1 MSKDSETILFSNMRA
16 MISLI
21 DKLRDFQLDKYISL
35 PRIAVLGEQS
45 AGKSSLLEAVCGLN
59 FLPRGTGIVT
69 RRPLELRMVRSS
81 VKEPYFT
88 FPRDFPDKRFTTP
101 QEIVSI
107 IETLTDRATNST
119 KTIVDTPIVCSV
131 YSPTVPD
138 LTLVDLPGLTR
149 NPVEG
154 QPANIG
160 EISRNLVEKYCSDP
174 NTLILCVIPANI
186 DLSTSDALSLAR
198 KLDPEGVRSLGV
210 LTKIDIMNE
219 GEDCVDALRNKIIP
233 FRYGYV
239 GVKGRSQLEIRNGMK
254 VADAIKREIEWF
266 AKNPIYSTLPPDVLG
281 TRALI
286 DKMSH
291 ILFEMI
297 RVFLPQLK

>member
-1 MSKDSETILFSNMRA
+1 MSSKDSDSILYSNMRA

-81 VKEPYFT
+81 VSEPYFV
-88 FPRDFPDKRFTTP
+88 FPRDFPEKKFYKYE
-101 QEIVSI
+101 EIVAT
-107 IETLTDRATNST
+107 IEQLTEKATNNT
-119 KTIVDTPIVCSV
+119 KTIVDTPIICTV

-138 LTLVDLPGLTR
+138 LTLVDLPGITR

-154 QPANIG
+154 QPANIE
-160 EISRNLVEKYCSDP
+160 EISKNLVSKYCSDS

-186 DLSTSDALSLAR
+186 DLSTSDALSFVR
-198 KLDPEGVRSLGV
+198 KLDPEGRRTLGV

-219 GEDCVDALRNKIIP
+219 GEDCREILLNKVIP
-233 FRYGYV
+233 LKYGYI
-239 GVKGRSQLEIRNGMK
+239 GVKGRTQLEIKNK
-254 VADAIKREIEWF
+254 VHVTEAIKKEIEYF
-266 AKNPIYSTLPPDVLG
+266 SKSPIYSVLPQDILG

-286 DKMSH
+286 DKMS
-291 ILFEMI
+291 
-297 RVFLPQLK
+297 